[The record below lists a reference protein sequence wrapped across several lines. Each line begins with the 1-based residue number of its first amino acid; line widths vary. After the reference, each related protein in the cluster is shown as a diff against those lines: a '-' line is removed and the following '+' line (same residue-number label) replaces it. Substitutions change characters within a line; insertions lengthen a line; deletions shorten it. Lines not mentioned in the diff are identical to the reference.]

1 MAGPIIAGISPGGLK
16 ETYEVKIL
24 VCYLLNA
31 LDAPMSRENITEL
44 CTGGGL
50 TDYFT
55 LSTALSELE
64 TGSQLREEENRLIL
78 TPRGRETA
86 ENLKQALPS
95 SLRDNIVR
103 QGMELLSR
111 IRRQNEVSAKI
122 LPDGKGFRVVCAVH
136 EGDLDF
142 FTMTFFAP
150 DREQAEIIAHSF
162 SRKSTEIYQNLIRTL
177 TDPS

>member
-31 LDAPMSRENITEL
+31 LDAPLSRENITEL

-64 TGSQLREEENRLIL
+64 AGDQLREEAGRLTL

-111 IRRQNEVSAKI
+111 LRRQNEVSTKI
-122 LPDGKGFRVVCAVH
+122 LPDGKGFRVVCSVH

-142 FTMTFFAP
+142 FTLTFYAP
-150 DREQAEIIAHSF
+150 DREQAQIISKNFTA
-162 SRKSTEIYQNLIRTL
+162 RSTEIYRDLVRTL
-177 TDPS
+177 TASD